1 MMCLLVFRRKVFI
14 LLMMSSQALSLMT
27 QQFLNSL
34 SLALL
39 IRVVQG
45 EEEEQEGK
53 GQQEREGQKGS
64 Y

>member
-45 EEEEQEGK
+45 EEEEQEGE
-53 GQQEREGQKGS
+53 GQQEREGQEGS